1 MTDAFMLSDVLSLQ
15 RHCIYNV
22 DVSPE
27 EYARALRSFKVAII
41 LCASVFELK
50 KSVGVY
56 IMFFF
61 SFDLQAHFL
70 KVPAKLLSLRDQF
83 RDLRCLFFS
92 QWDEQAP
99 RVTEYSWRLM
109 LTCCQ
114 WASISVTHVFSPC
127 SLGFRARTSLRWP
140 LVSVEPCVV
149 HEACCV
155 RFWEQTKL
163 HVKVHAE
170 LPRFQSSTAICSL
183 TQLV

>member
-1 MTDAFMLSDVLSLQ
+1 MTDAFVLSDVLSLQ

-92 QWDEQAP
+92 Q
-99 RVTEYSWRLM
+99 
-109 LTCCQ
+109 
-114 WASISVTHVFSPC
+114 
-127 SLGFRARTSLRWP
+127 
-140 LVSVEPCVV
+140 
-149 HEACCV
+149 
-155 RFWEQTKL
+155 
-163 HVKVHAE
+163 
-170 LPRFQSSTAICSL
+170 
-183 TQLV
+183 